1 MPPADTQDP
10 FADMRPH
17 HNHDHWVTK
26 WIRSYM
32 VTPED
37 RERKLA
43 AVLGKMKMGAD
54 ELCASPPP
62 SHAAALSSL
71 EHRESVGQWRQ
82 QIAPRPICPVWC
94 PVDLGSG
101 QCSHAAR
108 AARASHWCAGVSR
121 KLGRVARQVGKACRD
136 WHSRVR

>member
-62 SHAAALSSL
+62 PPSHAAAF
-71 EHRESVGQWRQ
+71 EQ
-82 QIAPRPICPVWC
+82 P
-94 PVDLGSG
+94 
-101 QCSHAAR
+101 
-108 AARASHWCAGVSR
+108 RAS
-121 KLGRVARQVGKACRD
+121 RVCRAMAPAN
-136 WHSRVR
+136 RAPAYLFGLLPG